1 MLEPEHKL
9 VEKLSLQPL
18 LPGYQKIECP
28 ACVTEV
34 SAANLDLPGKVA
46 KCGGCNAV
54 FSIAQKLEELNT
66 GQEVKQEYL
75 RPEGIDLFHYR
86 GGLDITVQQHLQGID
101 MAGLFLFPFLA
112 MLFTLVYFIKD
123 APLVLPVVSILISL
137 YFVYRAAYRKND
149 KTYLDVSDRMLHIKA
164 RPRNFKQDKSYSA
177 DEIDQLY
184 IRNAIDGTGYFTLYM
199 IVNGVE
205 GQKHEK
211 LLTVN
216 TLSKAKYLEQ
226 EIERYLNITDRPVPE
241 AQA

>member
-1 MLEPEHKL
+1 MLEPEHKP

-28 ACVTEV
+28 ACATEI

-46 KCGGCNAV
+46 KCGGCNVV
-54 FSIAQKLEELNT
+54 FSIAQKLEALTTEQKVT
-66 GQEVKQEYL
+66 QEYL

-86 GGLDITVQQHLQGID
+86 GGLDITVQQHLQGLD
-101 MAGLFLFPFLA
+101 LAGLLLFPFLA
-112 MLFTLVYFIKD
+112 IIFTLVYFLKD
-123 APLVLPVVSILISL
+123 APLVLPVVTTLLSL
-137 YFVYRAAYRKND
+137 YFVYRATYRKND
-149 KTYLDVSDRMLHIKA
+149 KTYIDVSDRMLSIKA
-164 RPRNFKQDKSYSA
+164 RPRHFKQDKSYSS

-184 IRNAIDGTGYFTLYM
+184 IKNAIDGSGYFTVFM

-226 EIERYLNITDRPVPE
+226 EIERYLNIPDRMVPE
-241 AQA
+241 AQV